1 MLTLNLSAVDAATI
15 HRAIHHQPLAA
26 SVATTEQ
33 GILFI
38 EPNSYGNGSVALPN
52 GVRAVG
58 ANPVKD
64 SQYGRKMRA
73 GSAVTL
79 FNPQGSKQFE
89 SRCVVIESLSA
100 IARPTVV
107 SGLHFNLPHIL
118 EDLRGTA
125 CDPASATLNVG
136 DPSRMRDDASLKA
149 NEALLVQSG
158 KIKKRSRAHEVDLID
173 IAKVGSAACRSCEV
187 KIPKGALRFGFVRV
201 SPPQTISL
209 CQTVDAVHSSPQRP
223 AGPSPTHSHKASL
236 CAWWRGVPCR
246 LTTGGGTCRLST
258 FTRAAW
264 RRPDARFPRSTICP
278 P

>member
-89 SRCVVIESLSA
+89 PRCVVIESLSA
-100 IARPTVV
+100 IAPPTVV

-149 NEALLVQSG
+149 NEALLMQSG

-209 CQTVDAVHSSPQRP
+209 CQPVDAVHSSPQRP

-236 CAWWRGVPCR
+236 CAWWRGVLCR